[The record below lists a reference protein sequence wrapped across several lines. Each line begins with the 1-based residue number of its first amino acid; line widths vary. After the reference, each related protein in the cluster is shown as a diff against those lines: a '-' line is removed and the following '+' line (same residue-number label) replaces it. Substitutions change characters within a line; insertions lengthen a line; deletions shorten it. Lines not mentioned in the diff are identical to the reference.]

1 MALSESTG
9 KTDRI
14 RADLA
19 SLEFLTENDWGLLAS
34 RARQLRFG
42 QDEEIIR
49 QDSPVHDLLIFR
61 RGVARVEIVR
71 PIRKVVAR
79 LGMGQT
85 CGEMSF
91 LEDRRASAS
100 VIAETEVE
108 ADAVEFAELRRI
120 FQMFPHLGSRFYQS
134 MAVTLSRRLR
144 DTSAKLAE
152 ASAAGK

>member
-1 MALSESTG
+1 MAISESAG
-9 KTDRI
+9 KAERI
-14 RADLA
+14 KGDLA
-19 SLEFLTENDWGLLAS
+19 SLEFLTENDWGLIAS

-49 QDSPVHDLLIFR
+49 QDSPVHDLFIFR
-61 RGVARVEIVR
+61 RGVARIEMIR
-71 PIRKVVAR
+71 PTRKVVAR
-79 LGMGQT
+79 LGMGQV

-91 LEDRRASAS
+91 LEGRRASAS

-144 DTSAKLAE
+144 DTSARLAD
-152 ASAAGK
+152 AIGAKQ